1 MYLACIYLA
10 SHREHVESGVVR
22 RLTIA
27 FVVIAVLGIV
37 VFAVS
42 SNPAVLRWALQ
53 QAGAAGV
60 KIDAREVSGNLLTGV
75 NAKDAMVKL
84 DFLQAIAGDVQVR
97 YDAWALLT
105 RREVRV
111 RGKISDATVT
121 FDPRKLPKAGS
132 GEAAVKLVLEGIELE
147 RVKVKLD
154 GRAWLIPDV
163 QATILEQENSGG
175 PGWNGSARVKL
186 QTDDGS
192 GIVNAS
198 YKIPEDLNFRVSLDG
213 DLDARI
219 ARYWFTGV
227 ESGRVQARYTITPR
241 SLEGEGNIVNG
252 ALEGVPGVHLTK
264 LNGPV
269 KHRADGVILGTVTGE
284 ILGGPLNVT
293 ITVDT
298 VKQELSVTGGAK
310 PRVQDALTAFR
321 TRVNGSGAVSISVR
335 GGGRFD
341 KLRFEGDASLLRLGN
356 EATGAGNVAG
366 FPVEKLRATYAF
378 LTPGDRL
385 EADVTTNSKLIDGPV
400 GVTASI
406 ASQFGYTA
414 VSAKIIGNNV
424 LGAPVA
430 ISGGLRVQR
439 SGSLEAEARGRGL
452 GGSLRATATMTP
464 EQIWDM
470 QGAFENIKAPIPL
483 EHLVSGTATATGRI
497 GALEISANLARVNAV
512 IPGVTTRD
520 FSGTAKLRQ
529 IGNGLEVNAKLGSVQ
544 GGIARVNGDLAR
556 GQIELENLALETG
569 VRASGTANYALGYAT
584 GAVNR
589 FDGQLAFSNIGGGGV
604 TLEPISGPFSLRV
617 AERVTGRFDAPQV
630 KVSYDGDALR
640 AQPNGWR
647 ASFAGQEL
655 KLSGDLNYGLS
666 GGTLAGRLSGVG
678 SLGQIDA
685 TADGNRVTLGGNLTY
700 QAITAR
706 VAGSGTLRPLALNL
720 EARPTSQLRVP
731 LTGAVQVKV
740 GKTLQVAGAISS
752 SQGRT
757 VRISLENGQ
766 PKASGSLD
774 LTALDAL
781 LPPEARGNL
790 SGTVTVDF
798 RNTVGDAVFDGR
810 YADFPISGRA
820 ALRGQN
826 LTASARVTG
835 GTFSGLSLEGAIL
848 PTINARA
855 SWRGLNARA
864 NGTFSGLGFTVDGAL
879 SDTLPGLET
888 LRTAGIKLGKPRV
901 RMVGRFQDGAINASG
916 SVGALRVTRASYR
929 GGALEARFAGDLE
942 ARYQGQPVLLRG
954 LDGNARFQ
962 NGTLEVST
970 RGQHLKGVIQGRDIE
985 LLGYTLNA
993 TLGPNGKLKADL
1005 NAGQAIT
1012 TISGIAL
1019 RSAPLIA
1026 KANLEGANLQTDVWA
1041 ALTGTFQK
1049 ESFKGDLRG
1058 RLGLDLEH
1066 PSRTWTGRAQLA
1078 LEGQDWRA
1086 NASGPWSDLRV
1097 QGRVPTRLLEAGA
1110 GINIPDNLSTT
1121 VSVTGQASLPD
1132 LRYGANWNANVGKPA
1147 TRVTGSVNGE
1157 GSSYALRATLQD
1169 AQNGQANL
1177 NFSSDMRGHL
1187 DFSRFHTLG
1196 LIGADGALEG
1206 ALVLESTRITGGIS
1220 GELAGLPI
1228 SANWRE
1234 DGRFDGT
1241 LGGPVPLLINAQRW
1255 RFPLV
1260 ITNASWRSTPETPF
1274 QTQGI
1279 IRVSDGVQADGS
1291 LVTRALSVGIP
1302 GGTAR
1307 LEPIKAQLT
1316 AKIAPEL
1323 RLEVRNADGR
1333 VYFDGQRW
1341 SGGLSLAYRAWD
1353 GAGSADATLSG
1364 PLADPTAKL
1373 EIQGLLNAQGSVSR
1387 REIAVTGGL
1396 DLKGASGALPSNL
1409 RERVQS
1415 GRVLFTAN
1423 GSLEPLAVRG
1433 TGKVVN
1439 SSVDGEPVALDL
1451 TGAWNADTWNA
1462 RGKVGLGDGANGSNT
1477 RFEADQNGLN
1487 APEIDLDLRVLRL
1500 FGLRGSGRAR
1510 GTASLPGW
1518 SLDRGRAALVLD
1530 GAEIEG
1536 VSGAGLVKLEDGNL
1550 GAALSGTLPG
1560 ELKYAV
1566 NGPLYPLADAS
1577 LKLDG
1582 LVGALRGR
1590 LNGRRDAKLA
1600 ISGTFLEKETQLE
1613 ASVLGDD
1620 LNLNADWATARVN
1633 VNGTLDANGAKLNGN
1648 LQISDLNAIVGVN
1661 GSLSAELEARNLNL
1675 QARNLRGSVA
1685 GFDVTGAAL
1694 FKDSRLS
1701 LETLRVRRDGL
1712 EVRASGNVLPE
1723 LGLQLQGVST
1733 LGYAPGKIGG
1743 SVGGTIQKPIVKL
1756 TGALDAAKTGLIA
1769 PGTTIQ
1775 ANLTGDAFEVSLGG
1789 ERLSGNL
1796 RGTIPGN
1803 SGGGLET
1810 LDLSLNAPVI
1820 WSGANLPVKGR
1831 LRWSE
1836 PEGFNGTLK
1845 TLGDVMGRPF
1855 DANLTGKGTLE
1866 IGLDWRGAKLNAS
1879 LPARL
1884 DGPLDGALRL
1894 SKFDVGALW
1903 GKPDALWVD
1912 STGQLQ
1918 GEWNAPQVK
1927 LEGRLTGAVNADLN
1941 VRYVDGRIN
1950 GNIVGDGV
1958 SANVALDGADWNAQ
1972 ATLQNLKL
1980 DSGILPAPFKTLVA
1994 SGRVNAASTD
2004 TTVRATGLDLKADL
2018 EPFGAIAATGSANLT
2033 GRKIQTDLNVRAL
2046 DGQARV
2052 TGRLGA
2058 VGDTLAITLTGAN
2071 LEKLG
2076 AGVRG
2081 RAAANL
2087 ELRGAALDP
2096 NISGQITVVTLGS
2109 ASSDLLADATLRP
2122 SGRLLDPSLMGDLTL
2137 GGAATGR
2144 FSLEARNVVS
2154 NEPRL
2159 SLRGSGRW
2167 RGYGL
2172 DTRLQGVWPK
2182 LSGDAKVQ
2190 IAGVPKAISNI
2201 SLNAQGD
2208 GRYGLVSDLAN
2219 GEIKLETLNGSL
2231 EPNLTGDLRLDAA
2244 LERLLEN
2251 AKGKATGTL
2260 KLAGTLTRPQAGL
2273 TGKLSGLEYAGVS
2286 LEDAALNGDFKLGR
2300 ENPLSLT
2307 LSYDGGKTVWD
2318 GQELSFEKLPVS
2330 ASGLKL
2336 RLDGQGRTDKLDVRF
2351 TGSVAGWANG
2361 ELDGRY
2367 STDTGILANLRGTL
2381 GGLPLRVRAT
2391 GNPNTIWDGDLEL
2404 DGLPKAPL
2412 EGTAPDD
2419 ANAGTVR
2426 LKLSGP
2432 FAAPQVDGSGL
2443 IAGVR
2448 LNVAAKLSPLTA
2460 RIGIADQES
2469 QAIELSNGALGGKL
2483 SYASGATQLTLE
2495 ASGTLQAPRAKLEV
2509 IRNKA
2514 RATANVGL
2522 QNGQLDGQVELSDGQ
2537 RGGTLKLN
2545 GDRLDGRIDGLDL
2558 AAIGLEGYGG
2568 RVTLETNLK
2577 RGSGSQGS
2585 GGLGFDGA
2593 AKLTW
2598 ADLKTPFELPVVG
2611 WKLDGTGAA
2620 SYTHQPGQAEGA
2632 RLEYAG
2638 SPGTVQADLTRVESL
2653 WTGTARVRLQT
2664 EGRGTANGDLQLDAN
2679 GVRGTL
2685 ALENLKLNVAGIEAS
2700 LTGNVALERDSFKA
2714 EGVAQALGGRV
2725 TLEEATGGLSDVIPA
2740 LEGYTGRAPGEIGY
2754 QAKARLDAVRLED
2767 IAPFKAVVPFVSGRA
2782 SGVVQL
2788 SDSVSAFQIAIP
2800 ELTLPQ
2806 TGGPAKV
2813 RLRLS
2818 GTASGV
2824 NNLRFTGTLG
2834 DVNARRT
2841 DADYGESFLSGG
2853 ITGGELTGR
2862 LDLKRAP
2869 MHALLGAVVGPLP
2882 GTALVSGLARY
2893 TLPLGKPFDGNFR
2906 LALEKVELT
2915 GGGDT
2920 LSGSG
2925 AIYYR
2930 KGGVEVDD
2938 LKLDG
2943 AGSWRGSG
2951 KYTPNEVNLK
2961 LEFKNTTFTPI
2972 LGLIP
2977 ALKDVDP
2984 SAKGTL
2990 KLEFS
2995 GDYLNPRAKLS
3006 VEDLRARFASINLAA
3021 TSLNGSLQDG
3031 ALELTGA
3038 ITSDETLGA
3047 RLDTTLKAKIASFS
3061 PIRLEGLSAQ
3071 AVGALDIKPIGRF
3084 ENVVAEASGQ
3094 SGGFKLNVT
3103 GKKGQGPFTLTGNLS
3118 PKLDLSFSGKNL
3130 EFAIPTYFVRES
3142 LLDADLR
3149 LVSQGRD
3156 YVLTGRTDIAR
3167 VLASSNANRDAPEQ
3181 KPAETKPTAPETAAP
3196 RRDSIYDRVRFEGV
3210 RINAPTG
3217 LRLQESFGNLEA
3229 GGELLLTG
3237 TASNPQLNGALE
3249 GVGSKGSLTIG
3260 PYTYAIQDA
3269 TATFTPADGILP
3281 IVKAKGR
3288 TEVRT
3293 GDSKARRT
3301 FQVDLDITVRFS
3313 RNTLGEIRYDL
3324 ETKLVQYDENGPCP
3338 TNADASRPNC
3348 LSQAELYGLATLGS
3362 SRGLDPL
3369 VGFGQSALNTV
3380 LNVFVLSEFTRAF
3393 KQATGVDIQISTNV
3407 LDLLDKNLTQAEK
3420 DRVGV
3425 AFSFGGYL
3433 NRQVYLQYQIDTTGR
3448 TVINL
3453 NYTTDDNRFSL
3464 RLFVPIQ
3471 IGGTNAGINNSEIS
3485 ASYNFSSLTSLTTS
3499 LQQVADGNAFG
3510 VAIRLGFAFRF

>member
-1 MYLACIYLA
+1 MSVPLRLTCIYPA
-10 SHREHVESGVVR
+10 SHRQHVESGVVR

-53 QAGAAGV
+53 QAGSAGV
-60 KIDAREVSGNLLTGV
+60 KIEAREVSGNLFTGV
-75 NAKDAMVKL
+75 NAKDATVKL
-84 DFLQAIAGDVQVR
+84 DFLQAEAGDVRVR
-97 YDAWALLT
+97 YDAWAFLT

-163 QATILEQENSGG
+163 QATILEQHNAVG
-175 PGWNGSARVKL
+175 PGWNGSGRVQL
-186 QTDDGS
+186 QTDDGA

-219 ARYWFTGV
+219 ARYWFKGI
-227 ESGRVQARYTITPR
+227 ESGRVQARYTITPH

-252 ALEGVPGVHLTK
+252 ALEGVPGVYLTK

-269 KHRADGVILGTVTGE
+269 KHRSDGVIEGTVTGE
-284 ILGGPLNVT
+284 LLGGPLNVS
-293 ITVDT
+293 INVDT
-298 VKQELSVTGGAK
+298 IKQTLSVAGGAK
-310 PRVQDALTAFR
+310 PHVQDALTAFK
-321 TRVNGSGAVSISVR
+321 TRVNGSGALAVTVR

-341 KLRFEGDASLLRLGN
+341 KLRFEGDA
-356 EATGAGNVAG
+356 TGAGNVTG
-366 FPVEKLRATYAF
+366 FPLENLRATYAF
-378 LTPGDRL
+378 ITPGDRL
-385 EADVTTNSKLIDGPV
+385 EADVTTNSRFLDGPV
-400 GVTASI
+400 GVRANI
-406 ASQFGYTA
+406 ASQGGA
-414 VSAKIIGNNV
+414 MNLSARITGNEV
-424 LGAPVA
+424 LGEPIAV
-430 ISGGLRVQR
+430 SGGLRVLR
-439 SGSLEAEARGRGL
+439 DGSLEAVARGRGL
-452 GGSLRATATMTP
+452 GGSLSASASMTP
-464 EQIWDM
+464 AQIWNM
-470 QGAFENIKAPIPL
+470 QGAFENVKAPIPL

-497 GALEISANLARVNAV
+497 GALEIGANLARANAI

-520 FSGTAKLRQ
+520 YSGTAKLRQ
-529 IGNGLEVNAKLGSVQ
+529 NGNSLEVDAKLGNAKSGKV
-544 GGIARVNGDLAR
+544 RVKGDLSR

-569 VRASGTANYALGYAT
+569 ARASGTANYALGT
-584 GAVNR
+584 VNR
-589 FDGQLAFSNIGGGGV
+589 FDGQLALSNIGAGGV
-604 TLEPISGPFSLRV
+604 TLEPISGSFSLQV
-617 AERVTGRFDAPQV
+617 AQSITGRFDAPQI
-630 KVSYDGDALR
+630 KVSYDGNAVR

-666 GGTLAGRLSGVG
+666 GGSLAGTLRGVG
-678 SLGQIDA
+678 SLGQLEA
-685 TADGNRVTLGGNLTY
+685 RANGNRVTLGGNLTY

-706 VAGSGTLRPLALNL
+706 VAGSGTLKPLALNL

-740 GKTLQVAGAISS
+740 GKTLQITGAISS
-752 SQGRT
+752 GAASSGRGRT

-781 LPPEARGNL
+781 LPQEARGNL
-790 SGTVTVDF
+790 SGTVVVDF
-798 RNTVGDAVFDGR
+798 KNTAGNAVFDGR
-810 YADFPISGRA
+810 YADFPVSGRV

-835 GTFSGLSLEGAIL
+835 GTFSDLALEGAIL
-848 PTINARA
+848 PTLNARA
-855 SWRGLNARA
+855 SWRGLNARV
-864 NGTFSGLGFTVDGAL
+864 NGAFSSLGFTVDGAL
-879 SDTLPGLET
+879 SDSLPGIRALSA
-888 LRTAGIKLGKPRV
+888 AGVSLGQPRV
-901 RMVGRFQDGAINASG
+901 RLAGRFQDGAINAG
-916 SVGALRVTRASYR
+916 GTVGALQVTRASYR
-929 GGALEARFAGDLE
+929 DGALKAQFAGNL
-942 ARYQGQPVLLRG
+942 AGRYQGQPVLLRG
-954 LDGNARFQ
+954 LDGNAQFQ
-962 NGTLEVST
+962 DGTLKVST
-970 RGQHLKGVIQGRDIE
+970 RGQGLNGVIQGQDIE
-985 LLGYTLNA
+985 LVGYTLNA
-993 TLGPNGKLKADL
+993 NLGPNGRLNADL
-1005 NAGQAIT
+1005 NATQAIT
-1012 TISGIAL
+1012 KISGITL

-1026 KANLEGANLQTDVWA
+1026 KANLEGTKLQTNVRA

-1058 RLGLDLEH
+1058 TLGLNLEQ
-1066 PSRTWTGRAQLA
+1066 PSRGWTGRAQLA
-1078 LEGQDWRA
+1078 LAGQDWRA
-1086 NASGPWSDLRV
+1086 NASGPWSDLRI
-1097 QGRVPTRLLEAGA
+1097 QGRVPTRLLETGA
-1110 GINIPDNLSTT
+1110 GLNLPENLSTT
-1121 VSVTGQASLPD
+1121 VFIDGRASLPD
-1132 LRYGANWNANVGKPA
+1132 LRYGANFNANVGQPV
-1147 TRVTGSVNGE
+1147 TRIQGSINGE
-1157 GSSYALRATLQD
+1157 ASSYQLNATLQD
-1169 AQNGQANL
+1169 AQTGLASL
-1177 NFSSDMRGHL
+1177 SFSSDMSGKIDL
-1187 DFSRFHTLG
+1187 SGFHPVG
-1196 LIGADGALEG
+1196 LIGTDGALEG
-1206 ALVLESTRITGGIS
+1206 TLVLEKTRITGGVS

-1228 SANWRE
+1228 SANWRD

-1241 LGGPVPLLINAQRW
+1241 LGGPVPLLINAQGW
-1255 RFPLV
+1255 RFPLLV
-1260 ITNASWRSTPETPF
+1260 TNASWRSTSGTPF

-1279 IRVSDGVQADGS
+1279 IRVSDGVQADGT
-1291 LVTRALSVGIP
+1291 LVTRALEVGIP
-1302 GGTAR
+1302 GGKAR
-1307 LEPIKAQLT
+1307 LEPVKAQLI
-1316 AKIAPEL
+1316 AKITPEL
-1323 RLEVRNADGR
+1323 RLEVRNTDGR
-1333 VYFDGQRW
+1333 VYFDGKSW
-1341 SGGLSLAYRAWD
+1341 SGDLALAYRAWD
-1353 GAGSADATLSG
+1353 GTGRADVTLNG
-1364 PLADPTAKL
+1364 PLADPTASF
-1373 EIQGLLNAQGSVSR
+1373 EIHGPLSAEGSVSR

-1396 DLKGASGALPSNL
+1396 DLKGASQALPNNL
-1409 RERVQS
+1409 RDRVQS

-1423 GSLEPLAVRG
+1423 GSLEPLTVRG
-1433 TGKVVN
+1433 TGSVVN

-1462 RGKVGLGDGANGSNT
+1462 RGEVGLGGGETGSSKT

-1500 FGLRGSGRAR
+1500 LGLRGSGRAR

-1550 GAALSGTLPG
+1550 GVALSGTLPG
-1560 ELKYAV
+1560 DLKYAV
-1566 NGPLYPLADAS
+1566 NGPLYPLADAN
-1577 LKLDG
+1577 LKLDE
-1582 LVGALRGR
+1582 LVGDLRGR
-1590 LNGRRDAKLA
+1590 LNERRDAKLSIA
-1600 ISGTFLEKETQLE
+1600 GTFLEKATQLE
-1613 ASVLGDD
+1613 ASVSGDD
-1620 LNLNADWATARVN
+1620 LRLNADWATARVN
-1633 VNGTLDANGAKLNGN
+1633 ANGTLDASGAKLNGH
-1648 LQISDLNAIVGVN
+1648 LQITDLNAIAGVN
-1661 GSLSAELEARNLNL
+1661 GSLSAELEAQNLNVR
-1675 QARNLRGSVA
+1675 ARNLRGTIA
-1685 GFDVTGAAL
+1685 GFDVAGAAA
-1694 FKDSRLS
+1694 FKDSKLS
-1701 LETLRVRRDGL
+1701 LERLRVKRDGL
-1712 EVRASGNVLPE
+1712 DVRASGNVLPD
-1723 LGLQLQGVST
+1723 LGLQLQSIST
-1733 LGYAPGKIGG
+1733 LSYAPGKIGG
-1743 SVGGTIQKPIVKL
+1743 TVGGTIQKPIIKL

-1775 ANLTGDAFEVSLGG
+1775 ANLTGDAFEISLGG

-1796 RGTIPGN
+1796 RGTIPRN
-1803 SGGGLET
+1803 SSGGLET

-1836 PEGFNGTLK
+1836 PGGFAGTLK

-1866 IGLDWRGAKLNAS
+1866 VGLDWRGTKLNAS

-1903 GKPDALWVD
+1903 GKPDALWIE
-1912 STGQLQ
+1912 STGKLQ
-1918 GEWNAPQVK
+1918 GEWNAPELR
-1927 LEGRLTGAVNADLN
+1927 LEGRVIGAVTADLKAQ
-1941 VRYVDGRIN
+1941 YVDGRLN

-1958 SANVALDGADWNAQ
+1958 SVNAALGGAVWQAQ
-1972 ATLQNLKL
+1972 TKLQNLKL
-1980 DSGILPAPFKTLVA
+1980 DSSILPAPFKALVA
-1994 SGRVNAASTD
+1994 SGQISATSAD
-2004 TTVRATGLDLKADL
+2004 TTVQATGLALNADL
-2018 EPFGAIAATGSANLT
+2018 ENIGAITATGNANLS
-2033 GRKIQTDLNVRAL
+2033 GRKLETDLNVRAL
-2046 DGQARV
+2046 DGQAHV

-2058 VGDTLAITLTGAN
+2058 VGDTLNVRLDGAN

-2076 AGVRG
+2076 TGLRG
-2081 RAAANL
+2081 RAAASL

-2096 NISGQITVVTLGS
+2096 NVSGQITITALGS
-2109 ASSDLLADATLRP
+2109 TSSDLLADAIIRP

-2144 FSLEARNVVS
+2144 FSLEARSVVS

-2172 DTRLQGVWPK
+2172 DTRLQGTWPK
-2182 LSGDAKVQ
+2182 LSGDAKIQV
-2190 IAGVPKAISNI
+2190 AGVPKALSSI

-2208 GRYGLVSDLAN
+2208 GRYNLTSDLVN
-2219 GEIKLETLNGSL
+2219 GEIKLEAHDGSL
-2231 EPNLTGDLRLDAA
+2231 EPKLTGDLRLDAA
-2244 LERLLEN
+2244 LEGLLEN
-2251 AKGKATGTL
+2251 ARGKATGTL
-2260 KLAGTLTRPQAGL
+2260 KLAGALTQPQASL
-2273 TGKLSGLEYAGVS
+2273 TGTLSGLEYAGVS

-2300 ENPLSLT
+2300 EKPLSLT

-2318 GQELSFEKLPVS
+2318 GQELSLEKLPIS

-2336 RLDGQGRTDKLDVRF
+2336 RLDGQGRTDKPDVHF

-2367 STDTGILANLRGTL
+2367 SADTGILANLRGTL

-2404 DGLPKAPL
+2404 DGLPKAAL
-2412 EGTAPDD
+2412 EGAGAAPDD
-2419 ANAGTVR
+2419 ASAGTVR
-2426 LKLSGP
+2426 LKLTGP
-2432 FAAPQVDGSGL
+2432 FAAPQVIGSGL
-2443 IAGVR
+2443 IAGVK
-2448 LNVAAKLSPLTA
+2448 LNLAAKLSPLTA

-2483 SYASGATQLTLE
+2483 SYASGATQVTLE

-2509 IRNKA
+2509 NRNKA

-2522 QNGQLDGQVELSDGQ
+2522 QNGQLDGQLELSDGQ
-2537 RGGTLKLN
+2537 RGGALKLS
-2545 GDRLDGRIDGLDL
+2545 GDRLEGRMDGLDL
-2558 AAIGLEGYGG
+2558 ASIGLEGYGG
-2568 RVTLETNLK
+2568 RVALETKLK
-2577 RGSGSQGS
+2577 RGSGSF
-2585 GGLGFDGA
+2585 GFEGA

-2598 ADLKTPFELPVVG
+2598 DGLKTPFELPVVG
-2611 WKLDGTGAA
+2611 WKLDGTGAV
-2620 SYTHQPGQAEGA
+2620 SYINQPGQNEGA

-2638 SPGTVQADLTRVESL
+2638 SPGTIQADLTRREKL
-2653 WTGTARVRLQT
+2653 WTGTARVGLKT

-2700 LTGNVALERDSFKA
+2700 LTGNISLERDSFKA

-2767 IAPFKAVVPFVSGRA
+2767 IAPFKAIVPFVSGRA
-2782 SGVVQL
+2782 SGVVQI

-2806 TGGPAKV
+2806 TGGPVKV

-2834 DVNARRT
+2834 DVNVRRT

-2853 ITGGELTGR
+2853 ITDGELTGR

-2961 LEFKNTTFTPI
+2961 LEFKDTTFTPI

-2995 GDYLNPRAKLS
+2995 GDYLNPKAKLS

-3021 TSLNGSLQDG
+3021 KSLNGSLQDG
-3031 ALELTGA
+3031 ALELSGA

-3047 RLDTTLKAKIASFS
+3047 RLDTTLRAKITSFS
-3061 PIRLEGLSAQ
+3061 PIQLEGLSAR
-3071 AVGALDIKPIGRF
+3071 AIGALDIKPIGRF

-3130 EFAIPTYFVRES
+3130 EFAVPTYFVRES

-3167 VLASSNANRDAPEQ
+3167 VLASSNANRDAPDQ
-3181 KPAETKPTAPETAAP
+3181 KPADTKPATPEATAP

-3237 TASNPQLNGALE
+3237 TASQPQLNGLLE

-3301 FQVDLDITVRFS
+3301 FQVDLDITVRFT
-3313 RNTLGEIRYDL
+3313 RNALGEIRYDL

-3393 KQATGVDIQISTNV
+3393 KTATGVDIQISTNV